1 MGTLAPGRDGMRT
14 LGAGC
19 VASGIHASGQQQVG
33 LMLGTGP
40 VAMRLGDRTL
50 RGCPLL

>member
-1 MGTLAPGRDGMRT
+1 MRTLVCGRDGVRTLAPGRDAIGT
-14 LGAGC
+14 
-19 VASGIHASGQQQVG
+19 HASGQQQVG
-33 LMLGTGP
+33 LMLGAGP